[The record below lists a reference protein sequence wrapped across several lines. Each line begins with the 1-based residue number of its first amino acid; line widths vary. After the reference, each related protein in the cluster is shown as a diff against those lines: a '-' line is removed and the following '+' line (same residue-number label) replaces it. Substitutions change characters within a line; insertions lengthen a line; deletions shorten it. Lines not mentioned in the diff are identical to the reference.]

1 MSADDPRQVAIC
13 RWADVRGKSRLIPQI
28 DAIFFES
35 SNTKTFADDA
45 ERADFR
51 ERWLGRYLAQEPEWA
66 YLAIAGDGGVA
77 GYLVGSIADPKRTKD
92 AGSFQD
98 FAPFMADYPAHLH
111 VNLAPGFRNRGIG
124 RDLIA
129 AFAAD
134 AAHAGA
140 KGMHVVTGAGAR
152 NVGFYERA
160 GFRIVARTLVGARE
174 LVLLGRALAAPET
187 S

>member
-1 MSADDPRQVAIC
+1 MSAEDPRQVAIR
-13 RWADVRGKSRLIPQI
+13 RWAEVTGKERLTPQI

-51 ERWLGRYLAQEPEWA
+51 ERWLGRYLAQEQEWA

-77 GYLVGSIADPKRTKD
+77 GYLVGSIGDPKRSKD
-92 AGSFQD
+92 GGSFQD
-98 FAPFMADYPAHLH
+98 FAPFMANYPAHLH
-111 VNLAPGFRNRGIG
+111 VNLAPQFRNRGIG
-124 RDLIA
+124 HDLIA

-160 GFRIVARTLVGARE
+160 GFRTVARTLVGGRE
-174 LVLLGRALAAPET
+174 LVFLGRKLGPPE
-187 S
+187 SS